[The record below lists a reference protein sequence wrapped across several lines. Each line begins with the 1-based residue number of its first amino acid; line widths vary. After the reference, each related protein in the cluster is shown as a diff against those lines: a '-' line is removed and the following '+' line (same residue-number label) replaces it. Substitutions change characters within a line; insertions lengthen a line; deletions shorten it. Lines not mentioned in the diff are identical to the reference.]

1 MNWGLLPT
9 AAVFCSVLPG
19 VYMEGESV
27 HRLFVFSLPIT
38 ISGFLTGQIQ
48 FPSWLGKNSK
58 RCKIDRILQELQMH
72 TRLSAG
78 VSKGSLAL
86 DYGQV
91 LRNHVI
97 SPLVKQGADGVD
109 QAVSNMGEYSL
120 LREDLDG
127 LMEVTQ
133 WPDKPDPLRNVDSKT
148 KAAFTRKYNKE
159 SVALPYSIAT
169 TVSKKKGSGG
179 GEDLMLGEEEAIEE
193 EEDNDN
199 IEKDASIKMKKTK
212 ASGKDD
218 SCGSKGKGKGG
229 AVAKGKGKK

>member
-1 MNWGLLPT
+1 
-9 AAVFCSVLPG
+9 
-19 VYMEGESV
+19 
-27 HRLFVFSLPIT
+27 
-38 ISGFLTGQIQ
+38 
-48 FPSWLGKNSK
+48 
-58 RCKIDRILQELQMH
+58 MH

-159 SVALPYSIAT
+159 GVALPYSIAT
-169 TVSKKKGSGG
+169 TVSKKKGGGG
-179 GEDLMLGEEEAIEE
+179 GEDLMPGEEEDIEE

-218 SCGSKGKGKGG
+218 SSGSKGKGKGG
-229 AVAKGKGKK
+229 AGTKGKGKK

>member
-1 MNWGLLPT
+1 
-9 AAVFCSVLPG
+9 
-19 VYMEGESV
+19 
-27 HRLFVFSLPIT
+27 
-38 ISGFLTGQIQ
+38 
-48 FPSWLGKNSK
+48 
-58 RCKIDRILQELQMH
+58 MH

-86 DYGQV
+86 DYGQF

-148 KAAFTRKYNKE
+148 KAAFTRKYKKE
-159 SVALPYSIAT
+159 GVALPYSIAT

-179 GEDLMLGEEEAIEE
+179 GEDLMPVEEEDIEE

-199 IEKDASIKMKKTK
+199 IEKDASIKMKKMK
-212 ASGKDD
+212 ASRKDD
-218 SCGSKGKGKGG
+218 SSGSKGKAKGG
-229 AVAKGKGKK
+229 AVAKGKGKKK